1 MAQAAILTIS
11 DLASQGKRED
21 LSGLTIKRILVE
33 VGYDVVATAVVAD
46 EKLSISEIL
55 RGWAD
60 NHEVDL
66 ILTTGGTGLGARD
79 VTPEAT
85 NNVLD
90 WQVPGIAEAM
100 RWATFQHTDRSILS
114 RAVSGVRGHCLIVN
128 LPGSPNGVEQCLQV
142 ILPSISHAIAVLSGN
157 QGH

>member
-21 LSGLTIKRILVE
+21 LSGLAIKRLLVE

-46 EKLSISEIL
+46 EELSISEIL
-55 RGWAD
+55 REWAD
-60 NHEVDL
+60 HYEVDL

-100 RWATFQHTDRSILS
+100 RWATFQYTDRSILS

-128 LPGSPNGVEQCLQV
+128 LPGNPNGVEQCLQV

>member
-21 LSGLTIKRILVE
+21 LSGLTIKRLLVE

-100 RWATFQHTDRSILS
+100 RWATFQHPDRSILS

>member
-21 LSGLTIKRILVE
+21 LSGLTIKRLLVE

-100 RWATFQHTDRSILS
+100 RWATFQHTARSILS

>member
-21 LSGLTIKRILVE
+21 LSGLTIKRLLVE

-100 RWATFQHTDRSILS
+100 RLATFQHTDRSILS